1 MPLRHHALLS
11 VLNTQDRR
19 RLQLPVDPR
28 SGLSSAQAVRNRVFN
43 RECHFF
49 ADRSV
54 VLIFGLIR
62 GGTELVATLWYE
74 A

>member
-1 MPLRHHALLS
+1 MLS

-19 RLQLPVDPR
+19 RMQLPVNPR
-28 SGLSSAQAVRNRVFN
+28 SGLSSAQAVRNLFLN

-62 GGTELVATLWYE
+62 SWLV
-74 A
+74 